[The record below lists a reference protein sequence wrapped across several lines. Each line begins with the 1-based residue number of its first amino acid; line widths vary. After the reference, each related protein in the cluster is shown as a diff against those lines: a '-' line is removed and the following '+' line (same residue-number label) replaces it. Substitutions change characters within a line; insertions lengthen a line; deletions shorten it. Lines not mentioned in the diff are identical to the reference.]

1 MGDCGEGK
9 WRGGVNRP
17 GLALYGLGAPGS
29 TLRPVRLPPAS
40 GRIAILLPP
49 ATCEGHMQS
58 IGPDPVPSRLAR
70 KLGTTDAVVVGLGSM
85 IGAGVFAVVGPA
97 AAAAGTGLLLALA
110 IAALVAWCNALSSA
124 QLAALYPESGGA
136 YVYGRVRL
144 GEVWGF
150 LAGWAFV
157 TGKLAS
163 CAAMALTFA
172 SYVAPAAMRPVAVVA
187 VLAVTAINYFGIR
200 KTALATRAI
209 VGCVLATLAVVVF
222 ASLGGGGGDGAR
234 LQPLLGTGPYGL
246 LQAAGLWFFA
256 FAGYARI
263 ATLGEEVRDPARTIP
278 RAIPIALAI
287 TLLVY
292 ALVAA
297 SAVLAV
303 GTRALAASSAPL
315 AAAVEAGAWPGLAP
329 LVRVGAAVASLGVLL
344 SLVVGVSR
352 TGFAMAARGDLPRWL
367 AVVHPRYR
375 VPHRAELAVGVL
387 VAAAVALADL
397 RDAIGFSA
405 FTVLLYYAVTNA
417 SALRLAKDDRR
428 WPRAISMLGLAGC
441 VALAFSLPPASVVA
455 GVAVLLIG
463 ACLHAFRRRSG

>member
-1 MGDCGEGK
+1 M
-9 WRGGVNRP
+9 RP
-17 GLALYGLGAPGS
+17 I
-29 TLRPVRLPPAS
+29 V
-40 GRIAILLPP
+40 
-49 ATCEGHMQS
+49 
-58 IGPDPVPSRLAR
+58 PDPVPSRLER

-124 QLAALYPESGGA
+124 QLAALHPESGGA

-144 GEVWGF
+144 GEAWGF

-157 TGKLAS
+157 VGKLAS

-172 SYVAPAAMRPVAVVA
+172 SYAAPDAMRPMAVAA
-187 VLAVTAINYFGIR
+187 VLAVTTVNYFGIS
-200 KTALATRAI
+200 KSAFATRVI
-209 VGCVLATLAVVVF
+209 VTCVLATLALVVV
-222 ASLGGGGGDGAR
+222 ASLVGGGADVAR
-234 LQPLLGTGPYGL
+234 LQPLSGTGPYGL

-292 ALVAA
+292 AVVAA

-303 GTRALAASSAPL
+303 GTRALAASPAPL
-315 AAAVEAGAWPGLAP
+315 ATAVQAGAFPGMAP

-352 TGFAMAARGDLPRWL
+352 TGFAMAARGDLPR
-367 AVVHPRYR
+367 AMAAVHPRYR
-375 VPHRAELAVGVL
+375 VPHRAELAVGVV
-387 VAAAVALADL
+387 VAAAVAVADL

-417 SALRLAKDDRR
+417 SALRLSRDERR
-428 WPRAISMLGLAGC
+428 WPRAIAGLGLAGC
-441 VALAFSLPPASVVA
+441 VVLAFSLPLASVIA
-455 GVAVLLIG
+455 GTVVLLVG
-463 ACLHAFRRRSG
+463 ACMHALRHRSV